1 MKNTQMFLVHFQD
14 SVYIVY
20 TISIFSC
27 LFSVLRQIWL
37 KNGRKWSICSGGNYV
52 SPHPGAAD
60 KK

>member
-1 MKNTQMFLVHFQD
+1 MPLVHFQD